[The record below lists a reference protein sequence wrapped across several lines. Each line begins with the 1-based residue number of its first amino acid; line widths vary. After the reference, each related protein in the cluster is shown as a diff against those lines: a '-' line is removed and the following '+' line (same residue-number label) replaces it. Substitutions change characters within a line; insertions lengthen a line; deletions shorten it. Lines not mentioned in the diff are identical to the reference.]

1 MKHIIIAL
9 MTVALLFSPSTV
21 LKKITISEKS
31 TGKNLVTVF
40 QIEKGSKDQTIRYD
54 DDSLFNYET
63 DNFEHMAIFSVIII
77 VLVFCL
83 PVFIILIIYNYRY
96 KDRKAK
102 YKLVEQA
109 LAAGQ
114 PIPDGLFKEDNKKK
128 DLRAIGIKNIFTG
141 IGLFIYLWAVTNR
154 LEIGCAGLLIIFIG
168 FGKLLIHYTQNPN
181 KEDKNP
187 EE

>member
-9 MTVALLFSPSTV
+9 MTVAFLLSPSTV

-31 TGKNLVTVF
+31 TEKNLITVL
-40 QIEKGSKDQTIRYD
+40 QIENNSKDRTVRYD
-54 DDSLFNYET
+54 DDSLFNYEI
-63 DNFEHMAIFSVIII
+63 DNFEHMAILSVIII

-109 LAAGQ
+109 LAAG
-114 PIPDGLFKEDNKKK
+114 
-128 DLRAIGIKNIFTG
+128 
-141 IGLFIYLWAVTNR
+141 
-154 LEIGCAGLLIIFIG
+154 
-168 FGKLLIHYTQNPN
+168 
-181 KEDKNP
+181 
-187 EE
+187 